1 MRVRAR
7 SPWKLTPSPKWLVLG
22 PPRFGHVSFYLRE
35 LGNYCRPVFI
45 FIFFGLALF
54 PRNKAAKMNHR
65 ASRSAWEN
73 ALGWLCVLQLEM
85 TLLPAYQTSHNRALV
100 SDVLFCCVLN

>member
-7 SPWKLTPSPKWLVLG
+7 SPWKLTPSPKWLVFG
-22 PPRFGHVSFYLRE
+22 PPRFGHVSLYLRE

-54 PRNKAAKMNHR
+54 PRNKAAKMN
-65 ASRSAWEN
+65 
-73 ALGWLCVLQLEM
+73 
-85 TLLPAYQTSHNRALV
+85 LPRVTFRVGKRNRLV
-100 SDVLFCCVLN
+100 VCFATRNDTFTGVSNQS